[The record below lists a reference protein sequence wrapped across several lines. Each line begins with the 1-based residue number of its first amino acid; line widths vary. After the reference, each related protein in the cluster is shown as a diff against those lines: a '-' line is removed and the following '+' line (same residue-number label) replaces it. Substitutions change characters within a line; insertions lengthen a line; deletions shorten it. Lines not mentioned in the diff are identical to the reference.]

1 MFHAISQ
8 SHQDPLSSTD
18 ILLNPGCVS
27 KVYSSFSESVMK
39 CSCVSFEVCVIDGMG
54 SCLWLDDEIFGISIT
69 VG

>member
-1 MFHAISQ
+1 MFQAISQ

-18 ILLNPGCVS
+18 ILLSPGHVS

-39 CSCVSFEVCVIDGMG
+39 CSCVSFEVCVVDGMG
-54 SCLWLDDEIFGISIT
+54 SFLRPDEIFGISMT